1 MLTAVGYDYREPQ
14 VQFQERYN
22 NFYVVSPYVLG

>member
-1 MLTAVGYDYREPQ
+1 MLTAVGYDYCEFQ
-14 VQFQERYN
+14 VQFQERHI